1 MFGWWEIMDF
11 WNLYSWNAHSV
22 YVFSL
27 ETFCKF
33 GSMGGTT
40 RFGPEESS
48 TKFRSTGQFHNL
60 GQLNVDFRLLWAG
73 KIGGPGQVCVWNP
86 WLCLNHTGYALESS
100 WVWIRQ
106 MAHNQAHQCWA
117 TCTVG
122 SGPYEAKNH
131 P

>member
-1 MFGWWEIMDF
+1 MRNYGFL
-11 WNLYSWNAHSV
+11 NLYSWNAHSV

-40 RFGPEESS
+40 KFGPEESS

-73 KIGGPGQVCVWNP
+73 KLVAQIKYVFEILGSALITLVM
-86 WLCLNHTGYALESS
+86 ALESS
-100 WVWIRQ
+100 
-106 MAHNQAHQCWA
+106 
-117 TCTVG
+117 
-122 SGPYEAKNH
+122 
-131 P
+131 

>member
-73 KIGGPGQVCVWNP
+73 KIGGPDQVCVWNP
-86 WLCLNHTGYALESS
+86 WLCLNHTGYGIGVLMSLDKANGP
-100 WVWIRQ
+100 R
-106 MAHNQAHQCWA
+106 
-117 TCTVG
+117 
-122 SGPYEAKNH
+122 SGPSMLGHLHCGLRPIWSKES